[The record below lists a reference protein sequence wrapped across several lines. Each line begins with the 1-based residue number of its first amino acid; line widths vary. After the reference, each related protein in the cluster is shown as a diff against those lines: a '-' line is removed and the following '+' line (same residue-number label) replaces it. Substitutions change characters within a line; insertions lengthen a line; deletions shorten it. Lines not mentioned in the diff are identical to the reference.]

1 MDRALE
7 TDTEAREAFDEKLIT
22 LLLLRQAIVNRTEKE
37 HVAVFEAARDSA
49 QAELLWRLNR
59 RTSNQDTWL
68 LLERQLGEEA
78 ANKEVVR
85 QLRLFA
91 DLAEKGFPGFPGVF
105 SAKLLP
111 VGCENPF
118 ADTFLNSIAVTLS
131 YPWPG

>member
-37 HVAVFEAARDSA
+37 HVAAFEAARDSA

-78 ANKEVVR
+78 ARRAFLAFLECSALNFCRWVVKIR
-85 QLRLFA
+85 SRILSSTVLR
-91 DLAEKGFPGFPGVF
+91 
-105 SAKLLP
+105 
-111 VGCENPF
+111 
-118 ADTFLNSIAVTLS
+118 
-131 YPWPG
+131 